1 MLAAIITLS
10 LISLLV
16 ATEADPSGS
25 TAEPNSGEP
34 LRPQGRP
41 CNDRKSDRSDRLAA

>member
-16 ATEADPSGS
+16 ATEADPSAS
-25 TAEPNSGEP
+25 PPEPGSGEP
-34 LRPQGRP
+34 LRPSGRKAEP
-41 CNDRKSDRSDRLAA
+41 TPGDQPDRLAA

>member
-1 MLAAIITLS
+1 MLPVLIVLS

-25 TAEPNSGEP
+25 PVPPPADPP
-34 LRPQGRP
+34 LRPGKRRGGDGEPKQ
-41 CNDRKSDRSDRLAA
+41 DRLAA

>member
-16 ATEADPSGS
+16 ATEADPTGS
-25 TAEPNSGEP
+25 HTETGTGEP

-41 CNDRKSDRSDRLAA
+41 EADRSPNRPDRLAA

>member
-25 TAEPNSGEP
+25 SAETHSGEP
-34 LRPQGRP
+34 LRPPGRP
-41 CNDRKSDRSDRLAA
+41 ESDRKTDRSDRLAA

>member
-25 TAEPNSGEP
+25 NAEPKTGEP

-41 CNDRKSDRSDRLAA
+41 GGERRTDRSDRLAA